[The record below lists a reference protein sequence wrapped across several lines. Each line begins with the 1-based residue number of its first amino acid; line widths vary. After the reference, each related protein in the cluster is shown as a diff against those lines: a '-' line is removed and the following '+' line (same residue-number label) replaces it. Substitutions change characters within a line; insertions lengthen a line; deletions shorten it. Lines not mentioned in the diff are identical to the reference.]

1 MEKSREQLVIE
12 PDFDE
17 VRLEETAGIPER
29 IAPELVIE
37 GEEDFLELPQ
47 TGTES
52 PAGEEIAAL
61 KEGVSSSVEIADDYR
76 GEGSPP
82 ESDDI
87 DLISIVAE
95 IDSLVEVKRIAREVR
110 GADDGSPEQRPPEEP
125 EDAGELEVKSTNEIL
140 IHEDDDIDLDY
151 YSLDDIS
158 DVEKREPDETGRRP
172 KPDIERFEMLEPALD
187 AVVQSRAEEPQ
198 LKKTVAPPV
207 PVEEPAPS
215 EPVPEEKKAGDAI
228 ITAAPAEERIAEAMP
243 EEAPPERLQEPA
255 EMRKPQAEESPAEE
269 APAAVS
275 PPAEKTLRT
284 EPLRPEPTRQEIPK
298 RETPAPVLAQRES
311 APPKPEKKK
320 GNIITIEFPDAL
332 KEKMP
337 EDFDKELGEID
348 LGEAEEIANENIL
361 MFNEDELIKELDDF
375 NLFPLRSGEK
385 EKAEPQSD
393 ETEKDVIPLRREES
407 GHELKS
413 APEEEAESGDEV
425 KELHELV
432 LPGIEETAPQS
443 PLSETRAATG
453 QQEIE
458 EPAKLRDISFDVDIL
473 EDEEEARPASFP
485 RSAAEHGTDA
495 SGMKREPAPDLQSG
509 GRLLSEEPAGES
521 PPPVGIARKEAARQ
535 DSKRQAPERR
545 PRVPLE
551 RERLA
556 PDLMQLGS
564 REESIRFIDD
574 GLVMKEEKES
584 ESIFKMDELE
594 RITSEIVEVIE
605 GKAMELKETDA
616 AEDLD
621 NIAGIMR
628 GTTPAFED
636 LLPSLETEYAFK
648 DDDVEFI
655 DNAFTK
661 EDFGDYLR
669 VIDDIS
675 GASGGRQVS
684 TAVELL
690 GLDANEIGTIEQNA
704 FLKDYS
710 NVNIDEALKE
720 ARMGF
725 DQPAS
730 DYRMSQKYTY
740 LSTKPAALHAEDRKS
755 IEEDI
760 SSDTA
765 LVYEEDVD
773 EIRRRLDELKMRK
786 APAAGE
792 TSSISNR
799 VVVMDST
806 KDVDRFIASLPK
818 EKQESLRLLMKYLDG
833 LFERLPEDVIK
844 KFADSEYFELYSRVL
859 SDLGE

>member
-12 PDFDE
+12 PDFGE

-37 GEEDFLELPQ
+37 GEVDFLELPQ
-47 TGTES
+47 AGTES
-52 PAGEEIAAL
+52 QAGEEIAVL
-61 KEGVSSSVEIADDYR
+61 EEGVSSSVEIADDYLK
-76 GEGSPP
+76 EESPP
-82 ESDDI
+82 ESPESGDI
-87 DLISIVAE
+87 DLLSIAAE
-95 IDSLVEVKRIAREVR
+95 IDSLVEVKRVAREVR
-110 GADDGSPEQRPPEEP
+110 GADDGLPEQRPPEDP

-172 KPDIERFEMLEPALD
+172 KPDIERFEMLEPTLD

-198 LKKTVAPPV
+198 LKKSAAPPV

-215 EPVPEEKKAGDAI
+215 ESVPEEKKAGEAM

-243 EEAPPERLQEPA
+243 EEAPPERLREPA
-255 EMRKPQAEESPAEE
+255 EMRKPQAEEFPAVE

-275 PPAEKTLRT
+275 PPAEPVAEKPLRA
-284 EPLRPEPTRQEIPK
+284 EPLRPEPPRQEIPK
-298 RETPAPVLAQRES
+298 RETPAPVLPQRES
-311 APPKPEKKK
+311 APPKPERKK

-337 EDFDKELGEID
+337 EDFDREFGEID

-361 MFNEDELIKELDDF
+361 MFNEDELIEELNDF

-385 EKAEPQSD
+385 ETA
-393 ETEKDVIPLRREES
+393 KDVIPPRREES
-407 GHELKS
+407 RHELKS
-413 APEEEAESGDEV
+413 APEEEARGGDEV

-443 PLSETRAATG
+443 PASGTSAATG
-453 QQEIE
+453 QKEIE
-458 EPAKLRDISFDVDIL
+458 EPAELRDISFDVDIL
-473 EDEEEARPASFP
+473 EDEEEARPAAFP
-485 RSAAEHGTDA
+485 RSAAEHGADA
-495 SGMKREPAPDLQSG
+495 SGVKREPAPDLRSG
-509 GRLLSEEPAGES
+509 GRLLSEEPAGEN
-521 PPPVGIARKEAARQ
+521 PPPFGVARKDTARQ
-535 DSKRQAPERR
+535 DSKRPALERR

-551 RERLA
+551 KERLA
-556 PDLMQLGS
+556 PDLLQLGS

-594 RITSEIVEVIE
+594 RITAEIVEVIE
-605 GKAMELKETDA
+605 GKAMELKEADA

-636 LLPSLETEYAFK
+636 LLPGLETEYAFK

-661 EDFGDYLR
+661 EDFGDYLK

-675 GASGGRQVS
+675 GTSGGRQVS

-710 NVNIDEALKE
+710 NVNIDEALKK

-740 LSTKPAALHAEDRKS
+740 LTPKPAALHAEDRKS

-792 TSSISNR
+792 TSNISDR

-818 EKQESLRLLMKYLDG
+818 EKQESLRLLLKYLDG

>member
-29 IAPELVIE
+29 IASGLVIE

-61 KEGVSSSVEIADDYR
+61 EEGVSSSVEIADDYR
-76 GEGSPP
+76 EEESSPESP
-82 ESDDI
+82 GSDDI
-87 DLISIVAE
+87 DLIAIVAE

-110 GADDGSPEQRPPEEP
+110 GADDASPEQRPPEEP
-125 EDAGELEVKSTNEIL
+125 EEAGELEVKSANEIL

-172 KPDIERFEMLEPALD
+172 KPDIERFEMLEPTLD
-187 AVVQSRAEEPQ
+187 AVVQSRAEEPR
-198 LKKTVAPPV
+198 LKTSDAPPA
-207 PVEEPAPS
+207 PVLEEPAPG
-215 EPVPEEKKAGDAI
+215 EFAPEEKKAEDAMI
-228 ITAAPAEERIAEAMP
+228 AAATVEEMP

-255 EMRKPQAEESPAEE
+255 EMRKPQAEEFPAEE

-275 PPAEKTLRT
+275 PPAEKALRA
-284 EPLRPEPTRQEIPK
+284 EPSRPEPPRQEIPK
-298 RETPAPVLAQRES
+298 RDHVLPQRES
-311 APPKPEKKK
+311 APPKPERKK
-320 GNIITIEFPDAL
+320 GNIITIEYPDAL

-337 EDFDKELGEID
+337 EDFDREFGEID

-361 MFNEDELIKELDDF
+361 MFNEEELIEELDDF
-375 NLFPLRSGEK
+375 NLFPLRSGES

-393 ETEKDVIPLRREES
+393 ETAKDDIPPRREES
-407 GHELKS
+407 RHELKS
-413 APEEEAESGDEV
+413 APGEEAGSGDEV

-432 LPGIEETAPQS
+432 LPGVEEAAPQS
-443 PLSETRAATG
+443 PEGETRAAAG
-453 QQEIE
+453 QKEIE
-458 EPAKLRDISFDVDIL
+458 EPAELRDISFDVDIL
-473 EDEEEARPASFP
+473 EDEGDVRPAASQ
-485 RSAAEHGTDA
+485 RSATEHGTGA
-495 SGMKREPAPDLQSG
+495 SGMKREPAPDLRSG

-521 PPPVGIARKEAARQ
+521 PPPVGIARRDEVRQ
-535 DSKRQAPERR
+535 DSKRPAPERR
-545 PRVPLE
+545 PRAPLE

-556 PDLMQLGS
+556 PDLLQLGS

-594 RITSEIVEVIE
+594 RITAEIVEVIE
-605 GKAMELKETDA
+605 GKAMELKEADA

-636 LLPSLETEYAFK
+636 LLPGLETEYAFK

-704 FLKDYS
+704 FLKEYS
-710 NVNIDEALKE
+710 DVNIDEALKN

-725 DQPAS
+725 DQPVS

-740 LSTKPAALHAEDRKS
+740 LTPKPAALHAEDRKS

-786 APAAGE
+786 APAAGQ
-792 TSSISNR
+792 ISNISDR

-818 EKQESLRLLMKYLDG
+818 EKQESLRLLLKYLDG